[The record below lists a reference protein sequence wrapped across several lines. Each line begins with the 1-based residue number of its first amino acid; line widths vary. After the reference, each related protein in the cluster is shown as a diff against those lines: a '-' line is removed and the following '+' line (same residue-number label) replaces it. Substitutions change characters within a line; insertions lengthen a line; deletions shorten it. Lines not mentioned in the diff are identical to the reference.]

1 MQPGHEV
8 LRLYEATFENTADST
23 GQGSLQENRGAENI
37 SSGEATGR
45 RAILKVR
52 TANLVSRMSEATAP
66 RTRWSESPT
75 ARESSPPDVCQSRT
89 VWRLRSLSRS
99 TAPQRCVIACRR
111 RRRSY
116 ARDRGRTRSLA
127 VGVGLA
133 AVRSIRRWR
142 ADLEPDALADHSLIL
157 ESRTDG
163 LIVGQRHAADNVRV
177 ARSIEDVSASITRR
191 FSRHHLLQ
199 PLARAR

>member
-37 SSGEATGR
+37 SIGEATGR

-75 ARESSPPDVCQSRT
+75 ARESSPPDAYQVRT
-89 VWRLRSLSRS
+89 PWRLRSLSRS
-99 TAPQRCVIACRR
+99 SAPQRCVIALRR
-111 RRRSY
+111 CSRSCP
-116 ARDRGRTRSLA
+116 RDPGRTPSPA

-133 AVRSIRRWR
+133 TERSIQRWQP
-142 ADLEPDALADHSLIL
+142 DLDPDALADHALIL
-157 ESRTDG
+157 EAREDG